1 MSLRSRNRLVAYADE
16 MLAAGLLVFA
26 IPAGLLFGEL
36 VKRPQR
42 GVLLLAALTPFD
54 GLLLLTDGPDIRAAW
69 KEALIVVTVA
79 ATFVAPRS
87 ARADRP
93 AAIPAWLGPALAIIA
108 LSLVTGIGLHA
119 PVLLA
124 GLKVD
129 HFYLLLPLI
138 IWRCPFDDRERDR
151 LVTVLMVSAVVTSLA
166 GIAQQLLGQGTLNAL
181 GYEFNTVIRTAGDSV
196 LRSFGTF
203 ESPFPFAFF
212 VVFVLAVAVPV
223 ALQEPARLRNR
234 LFLLCT
240 PILVIGMLTAVV
252 RAALLA
258 LAIAGL
264 YHLIR
269 NYRAALSLTPAL
281 LLLVAIAP
289 SALISAALSSRSLG
303 QRVDG
308 WSIVADTIVTQP
320 FGTGVGTTSSAAEVA
335 GDFGGE
341 IDETFGLPPD
351 LLPYQPDNYYI
362 KRLLELG
369 PLGLWLTIAML
380 RHIIESGRE
389 VRKRAGPRDRA
400 LIDGW
405 IASVFGAA
413 AAATVATYWEIFPLD
428 LYFYLMLGVVT
439 SIDRAASPSPRSPS
453 DRMAAVSRP
462 TFVSS

>member
-1 MSLRSRNRLVAYADE
+1 
-16 MLAAGLLVFA
+16 MLAAGLFVFA
-26 IPAGLLFGEL
+26 IPAGLLLREL

-42 GVLLLAALTPFD
+42 AVLLLAALTPFD

-69 KEALIVVTVA
+69 KEGLILLTLA

-87 ARADRP
+87 ARAQRP
-93 AAIPAWLGPALAIIA
+93 AGIPAWLGPVLAIIA
-108 LSLVTGIGLHA
+108 FSLATGTGLHA

-138 IWRCPFDDRERDR
+138 LWRCPLDERERDH
-151 LVTVLMVSAVVTSLA
+151 LVTVLMFTAVVTAAA
-166 GIAQQLLGQGTLNAL
+166 GIAQQLLGQVTLNAL
-181 GYEFNTVIRTAGDSV
+181 GYDFNTVIRTAGDSV

-212 VVFVLAVAVPV
+212 VVFVVAVAVPI

-258 LAIAGL
+258 LVVAGL

-269 NYRAALSLTPAL
+269 NYRAALSLAPAL
-281 LLLVAIAP
+281 LLFVAIAP
-289 SALISAALSSRSLG
+289 STLIGAVLSSRSLG

-308 WSIVADTIVTQP
+308 WSIVTSTVIAQP

-341 IDETFGLPPD
+341 IEETFGLPPD

-369 PLGLWLTIAML
+369 AVGLWLTIAML
-380 RHIIESGRE
+380 RHVIESARE
-389 VRKRAGPRDRA
+389 VRNRAGPRDQA

-405 IASVFGAA
+405 IASVLGAA

-428 LYFYLMLGVVT
+428 LYFYLLLGVLT
-439 SIDRAASPSPRSPS
+439 SIDRAASPSQRSPS
-453 DRMAAVSRP
+453 NQTVAASRP
-462 TFVSS
+462 TFVNS